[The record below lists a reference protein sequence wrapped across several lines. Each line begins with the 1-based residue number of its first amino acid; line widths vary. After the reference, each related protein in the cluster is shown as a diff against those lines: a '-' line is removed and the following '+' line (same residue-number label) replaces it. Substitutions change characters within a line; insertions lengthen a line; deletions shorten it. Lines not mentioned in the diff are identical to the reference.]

1 MEEIETLYK
10 KVFFICVQFAVYEK
24 EDIQKRIEEII
35 PELNS
40 FTTFFLEENTFKL
53 NLEDYQLLQQL
64 LIDIL
69 KDIMQAMENRDN
81 ILLEDTLEYGLK
93 PFLELFLEDKK
104 IMMLGEACADEF

>member
-40 FTTFFLEENTFKL
+40 FTTFFL
-53 NLEDYQLLQQL
+53 
-64 LIDIL
+64 
-69 KDIMQAMENRDN
+69 
-81 ILLEDTLEYGLK
+81 
-93 PFLELFLEDKK
+93 
-104 IMMLGEACADEF
+104 